1 MVKRTEEEIKQSMER
16 INWEFEDYS
25 SSKYP
30 LDLNSIPWYP
40 ATFPAPIPK
49 YLVALLTEPKDVVL
63 DPFGG
68 KGTTAVETLKQRRR
82 FIYNDLNPHAVTI
95 MECLLETIGRP
106 IDEQV
111 FTRMIDADKLD
122 LLHNNTGTAAFPEYE
137 GKKLD
142 TALQRLPSDIKNQ
155 LINRGISE
163 DTIYWFHAETLKE
176 LILLFDRVER
186 FNGFENGIRKL
197 AFLSILKDVS
207 SQRGHFSYVTDN
219 CKPAVMKYYNAINAY
234 FEMLDRIQRACIDFY
249 RQYRIVNKEDDL
261 ELIAKDCIIHSGNAK
276 DCGFIEDCSVDLVVT
291 SPPYLCAQDY
301 ILTMRLNNFFY
312 PNQGFTTLPFTEM
325 GPRRL
330 RTRRGIVDSYFRDIE
345 LVFKEMHRVLKNDAY
360 ICLIIGQ
367 GKGKVSQNI
376 NVIKNA
382 IKLAEETGFVK
393 VFSTTRSIMYKINRV
408 GGVEKEDLILF
419 RKDASPCISKPNNM
433 ETV

>member
-1 MVKRTEEEIKQSMER
+1 MVKRTEEEIRQSMER

-49 YLVALLTEPKDVVL
+49 YLVALLSETEDVVL

-82 FIYNDLNPHAVTI
+82 FVYNDLNPHAVTI
-95 MECLLETIGRP
+95 MECLLEIIGRP

-111 FTRMIDADKLD
+111 FNNMMDADRQELI
-122 LLHNNTGTAAFPEYE
+122 NYNMSYPEYE
-137 GKKLD
+137 GKNLELLLKKL
-142 TALQRLPSDIKNQ
+142 PEDILNQ
-155 LINRGISE
+155 LMNRGIDE
-163 DTIYWFHAETLKE
+163 DSIFWFHAETLKE
-176 LILLFDRVER
+176 LIRVFDRVEQ

-219 CKPAVMKYYNAINAY
+219 CKPSVMKYYNAINAY
-234 FEMLDRIQRACIDFY
+234 IEMLDRIQRACIDFY
-249 RQYRIVNKEDDL
+249 RQYRIINKKEDL
-261 ELIAKDCIIHSGNAK
+261 EFIAQDCVIHSGNAK
-276 DCGFIEDCSVDLVVT
+276 DCGFIDDCSVDLVVT

-312 PNQGFTTLPFTEM
+312 PNQGFSILPFTEI

-330 RTRRGIVDSYFRDIE
+330 RTRRGIVDSYFNDME
-345 LVFKEMHRVLKNDAY
+345 FVLKEMYRVLKNNAY
-360 ICLIIGQ
+360 CCIIIGQ
-367 GKGKVSQNI
+367 GKGKVSHNI
-376 NVIKNA
+376 SVIEHT
-382 IKLAEETGFVK
+382 IKIAEEVGFIK
-393 VFSTTRSIMYKINRV
+393 VFSTTRNIMYKNNRV
-408 GGVEKEDLILF
+408 GGVEKEDIILF
-419 RKDASPCISKPNNM
+419 RKHAYACTTKPNNKD
-433 ETV
+433 TV